1 MSQAAPLEFSL
12 TGRRRTARQRSLEQ
26 IALKCCALAFSLAAL
41 AALALDG
48 SPALAQERASTQ
60 SVQIYGGELF
70 GDDLTKTSVSG
81 RIPRLDDNI
90 TFGARYNYD
99 LTNMW
104 GIQLSAGY
112 TPTRTSRVV
121 SGNSELGL
129 TAADL
134 DAVFNITPDSPLV
147 VYALAGVGYAWAHV
161 STPIVGQVHGGP
173 ETIRDNNDFTAN
185 AGLGA
190 KYYATSNLFFDLEAR
205 YRYLNRLLNTSGQ
218 SLNTVETTVGVGW
231 RF

>member
-1 MSQAAPLEFSL
+1 MSQARLLERSIKGRSGAGQASFEKAVGKFCAP
-12 TGRRRTARQRSLEQ
+12 
-26 IALKCCALAFSLAAL
+26 AFSVAAL
-41 AALALDG
+41 AGFALCG
-48 SPALAQERASTQ
+48 SPALAQEQPNTQ

-81 RIPRLDDNI
+81 LTPRLDDNV
-90 TFGARYNYD
+90 TFGARYNYSVTD
-99 LTNMW
+99 VW

-112 TPTRTSRVV
+112 TPTRASRVV

-129 TAADL
+129 TTADL
-134 DAVFNITPDSPLV
+134 DAVLNITPDSPLV
-147 VYALAGVGYAWAHV
+147 VYALAGMGYAWSHLSA
-161 STPIVGQVHGGP
+161 PIEGQVYGGP
-173 ETIRDNNDFTAN
+173 ETIRDSNDFTAN

-190 KYYATSNLFFDLEAR
+190 KYYVTSNFFVDLEGR

-218 SLNTVETTVGVGW
+218 SLNTVETTLGFGW